1 MKLKQHLLIVLMII
15 LGSLGTY
22 AQVAVPFSQ
31 RLAGGSIKIKGDI
44 VFVGN
49 NITNRAPA
57 NSPSD
62 ANTPYNGTANNNNL
76 NFEYIDV
83 DGDPSTFSSSTANLN
98 ISTSCKR
105 IVYAGLYWTATYPFE
120 RSGSNGDGSSSNYT
134 GSPRNNTWNQ
144 VKFKVPGGTYVD
156 LIADNAADP
165 VGDEDS
171 IIFDGFNAANPNN
184 SFYAAPYVCYK
195 NVTSLVQALAN
206 ANGTYA
212 VANQRA
218 SRGIRPDGISSGWS
232 LVVIYESPTL
242 PSKYISVFDGYAN
255 IYDGI
260 NAANAVDFTVNGFQT
275 LPSPLPVRARIGV
288 SSLEGDVSLT
298 NDRFRIKANSV
309 ATFSDI
315 SNAVNPANNFFNGS
329 ISNNGAI
336 VTTRNPN
343 STNTLGFDLDI
354 VNVNNPGGTVA
365 PFIGGTVIPNG
376 ETGATLRV
384 TTNGDAYGT
393 YLATFD
399 VEIIEPVISL
409 TKVVQDIAG
418 NNIGNAEVQLCQDLV
433 YVIGFQNIGN
443 DDAQNFTIRDVLPVN
458 VTFDQLTTAGAL
470 PAGVTIQSYNPGT
483 REVVFAINSSLVQI
497 GDPRVEIRLRVK
509 VVCSCIEMDDA
520 CSNLIQ
526 NQAYATYQGVLN
538 TAQITDD
545 PSLSSFVACNLGDPS
560 PSNFLVNLD
569 NCNFTRTEILCGG
582 SIVLTAA
589 NGYQSYTW
597 SGPGTITPV
606 AGTNGQS
613 VTVTQPG
620 TYTVN
625 DIINTSPCKSIVETI
640 NVVTFGTGLTNPV
653 IPYADQVVVC
663 PNNGTQLPLIFLCGT
678 GDSQL
683 IQTNITGATG
693 IDWYQLSGTC
703 TPLPPANCPNEN
715 VSCTWNL
722 LSSGPNFNATF
733 AGQFKLIV
741 RFPGGCDRTFYFN
754 VYENILNPTYVSRDI
769 ICSTPGQI
777 TVNNVP
783 AGYEYSL
790 SPSGPWQTGNIF
802 SIPTAGTYTVYIR
815 QIGVTGGCVFTIPNI
830 GIRARNFTASIVL
843 TQPLCNGGKGSINIA
858 ANDGEPQYTYTI
870 LQGATVI
877 STAGPIVA
885 NNYVFNNL
893 NPGNYTY
900 QVTTQDGCIATGNFT
915 INNPPTFTVTAA
927 LTKPLTCTDGEITV
941 YPVGGTP
948 PFNYIVT
955 GAVSV
960 TQSSP
965 VIVAPVAGTY
975 NIQVVD
981 FNNCSATTSI
991 VVSNNPPPVF
1001 TVTSSNILCYG
1012 NNSGSITFNVANA
1025 NGYTLGYSITG
1036 AAPFFPTPNFTNLAP
1051 GTYTAIVQYTLGTSV
1066 CLSTPQAITITQPTQ
1081 ALTASGGVAAVAC
1094 ASNGGNGI
1102 VRITNVQGGTPYPAP
1117 NFYQYNFGSGYQNS
1131 NQANLP
1137 PGTYTI
1143 SVRDANLCEYFMTVT
1158 LDPIPADPTINVGTP
1173 VFNCNGTATSTVTVN
1188 NGTSSYTY
1196 TYSINPPLVPPHN
1209 PTSNVFQNVPCGN
1222 SVVTVNYTLVS
1233 PPTFSNLLREDFGQG
1248 DDTTSPGI
1256 NPAYCF
1262 ERQINNASIYCKTGP
1277 EINDGDYSVT
1287 KKILFPF
1294 GAWYN
1299 FLDHT
1304 SNGTNPNGRFLAI
1317 NIGGVAGVG
1326 GILYSKPIADII
1338 PNQDIKVSLWAA
1350 NLLKIDPSNTQSPP
1364 DLTIQLV
1371 KDLGLP
1377 SQTIIATSNTGNIP
1391 KSNAWI
1397 NYQLTLNPGPNTN
1410 LSFVIRSNIAVTSG
1424 NDVVIDDIEV
1434 YQLPV
1439 ACLTTRNFPI
1449 NIPCNQA
1456 FTSQV
1461 TGHRDVSCAGANDAT
1476 ITIAAQNFNTT
1487 NGYQVSMNNGATWT
1501 TYFTSPVTIPV
1512 PATGYPGFVL
1522 VRYDSTPGNA
1532 ACSFNL
1538 PQTIITPSPLVL
1550 SATATP
1556 ATCVI
1561 GATITAAASGGTPAY
1576 QYQLTNSVGTVIV
1589 AYQSNNVFSNVAP
1602 GSYIVV
1608 VRDFN
1613 LCSTNFPITISSPP
1627 TLSATIAAS
1636 SDFCYDTVNSAT
1648 LVVNASGGTAP
1659 YQYNINGGPFGS
1671 SNTFGS
1677 LTPGNYTIIVR
1688 DSFGCTFT
1696 LPAQTI
1702 NPQLTLSTNLT
1713 KDLDCTVSPNA
1724 VITGTVTGGY
1734 PGYTYT
1740 VNAGG
1745 SVPVPASG
1753 IFTYST
1759 ATPGTYN
1766 FVVTD
1771 SRGCV
1776 TATSSVTIAPLSL
1789 PQITSVTQTQQILC
1803 NGDSTAAI
1811 NVVINTSVG
1820 TAPYV
1825 INVQNTTTGTNYG
1838 TQTTGLP
1845 VGNYLITLTDAKSCT
1860 DTETITITQPAPLNF
1875 TAVVN
1880 PMTCTATGTSLG
1892 SICVNG
1898 LTGGTAPYTYILDDL
1913 TGGTGTQTFVTPIP
1927 VNHCFIN
1934 IDFGIYN
1941 LSVVDANGCT
1951 LVRTNLIMSSPPSDL
1966 NIQISTSI
1974 ASCAAGGT
1982 AVVTVLPIVAGG
1994 PYMFGILTMNIP
2006 PYAAV
2011 FQSADAGFP
2020 LQSTFNGLTPGALYT
2035 FVVYDT
2041 TTGCYYF
2048 EQATAT
2054 VPTNSTMTVSSL
2066 VANNVTCIGAADGSV
2081 TFSLSGIGAGATS
2094 VSYIVY
2100 NASTNVATTVSGVIP
2115 APFVFPI
2122 TAGPLAPG
2130 NYYIQLTENGGV
2142 NGGCGITTNPF
2153 TISQSSTPLAVT
2165 ATATNDDCNVNG
2177 GLITA
2182 TGTGGTAPYR
2192 YSFVLSPLGPGPFGL
2207 PGVNTANV
2215 ESGTYNV
2222 YIQDANGCVRSTSV
2236 TVNLDPTPVIAA
2248 SLANACVAQ
2257 GTYAINVTLP
2267 TAGIGPYTLSLD
2279 GGAFVTHTL
2288 PYTYTGV
2295 SSGTHTVQ
2303 VRDFNGCGNTVSV
2316 TILNPLVAA
2325 AAFTTQPTCNNPNG
2339 QITVTTT
2346 GGSGNYSYSIS
2357 PNPGGTITLSTNVF
2371 SNVPPG
2377 SYTITVTDT
2386 TTGCTITAPANLAA
2400 PVPVTFTTTTTPV
2413 VCIGD
2418 SNGTITVNLSAG
2430 NNNPAY
2436 TYEIIPGTGP
2446 QTSNVF
2452 TGLAAGSYSVIVTSG
2467 RGCSTTTPNVI
2478 VGQPTIINIPSPSVT
2493 QFACNAGTNTNNLAT
2508 ITVNGVTGGTG
2519 TYNIYEFILAGTV
2532 VQSGTS
2538 NVYNTAN
2545 TAGGTYSINVYDSNG
2560 CIGSTTAVV
2569 NPYISISN
2577 PVITVINP
2585 ITCTTLETISVS
2597 VTTTGGV
2604 PPVYNYT
2611 INSIP
2616 AGFTQSNTTGI
2627 FTGLAVGDYM
2637 ITITNP
2643 TTNCSIEKIHY
2654 VFDPNTFDLNA
2665 NSIIDVSCFGGANG
2679 SVTLT
2684 FVDNQLVPNN
2694 DAGPFSYIVT
2704 NTTTGVSTS
2713 GTSLTA
2719 GPTVISGLNAGLYTV
2734 TATLTNAPN
2743 CTVSTS
2749 FTIIQPTIALSLATT
2764 TTSITCS
2771 PGNDG
2776 TITAVATGGWPS
2788 IYEYQLELGASI
2800 IQAYS
2805 INNLFTGLAPG
2816 NYTVSVRDSKGCVF
2830 AVNVLMSVPVPI
2842 NTTVTPSTTLLTCF
2856 GDTNATI
2863 TIAYPTGG
2871 QGSNYSYVFNT
2882 ISPVAS
2888 SSGPIAM
2895 PLAGATIT
2903 GLSAGTYNVTITDGF
2918 NCTFTSANI
2927 VINQP
2932 TEVNAS
2938 LVVTNTPTCNNPTT
2952 LTLSANGGTP
2962 PYTYSADGVT
2972 YSAATFNPS
2981 VTISIPAGTTG
2992 VFHYFV
2998 RDANGCV
3005 SVVSNDIQI
3014 NPIPAMT
3021 LSTLTQGN
3029 ILCGGSATGTITA
3042 VAQGGLGNYTY
3053 SLVDAVGNPI
3063 AVGTQATPGV
3073 FTNLPAGTYYIHVV
3087 STNAFGSCIYTSGSV
3102 TITEPPVFVVNYA
3115 LQNVKCNG
3123 GSDGTITVTTTGGTG
3138 IVKYA
3143 ISPNLNQ
3150 FIDLPANGL
3159 VGNLAAGNYTIIVQD
3174 QNGCFDQY
3182 NFTISEPTILGASI
3196 ANIIP
3201 EVCAEDNAGS
3211 FDVVN
3216 IVGGTAPYTVSYNV
3230 IYSGTTTVVNGPVIN
3245 LASGVTSWSFTGLQ
3259 GGEYEVIVTD
3269 ANGCT
3274 YSTQLLID
3282 PGVQFTPV
3290 AIPTFPCDNNGAFPS
3305 VVVEVFNS
3313 DNTPSNN
3320 FTPLSDYQFALDDI
3334 TMATAQASNIFTSA
3348 TYPALLTP
3356 GNHIIYVM
3364 NANGC
3369 GPKPAV
3375 FTINA
3380 TDVDPLMWQ
3389 GPGLV
3394 QGGLNEIVANVTGGT
3409 PPYTYDFNGHNNGN
3423 DNSYIYDATGPYTV
3437 TVTDAAG
3444 CFITMTK
3451 PFIFYPI
3458 EIPDVFTP
3466 NGDGE
3471 NDEWYPH
3478 FVDEFNYPNL
3488 ITKIYDRYGRVV
3500 AELNVNQKWNG
3511 KYHGNELPTGDY
3523 WYVLKVDGND
3533 GQEFVGHFTLYR

>member
-22 AQVAVPFSQ
+22 AQVAVPFTQ
-31 RLAGGSIKIKGDI
+31 RLAGGSLKIKGDI

-57 NSPSD
+57 ATPSD
-62 ANTPYNGTANNNNL
+62 ANTPYNGTANNNGL

-83 DGDPSTFSSSTANLN
+83 DGDASTFSSSTANLA
-98 ISTSCKR
+98 IATSCKR

-120 RSGSNGDGSSSNYT
+120 RSGPGGDGTSSNYT
-134 GSPRNNTWNQ
+134 GSPRNNSWNQ
-144 VKFKVPGGTYVD
+144 VKFKVPGGAYVD
-156 LIADNAADP
+156 LTADNAADP
-165 VGDEDS
+165 AGDEDS
-171 IIFDGFNAANPNN
+171 IIFDGFNAANPSN

-206 ANGTYA
+206 ANGTYT

-218 SRGIRPDGISSGWS
+218 ARGIRPDGISSGWS
-232 LVVIYESPTL
+232 LVIIYESPTL

-255 IYDGI
+255 IFDGI
-260 NAANAVDFTVNGFQT
+260 NAANAVDFNVNGFQT

-309 ATFSDI
+309 AGFSDI

-354 VNVNNPGGTVA
+354 VNVNNPPGGAA
-365 PFIGGTVIPNG
+365 PFLGGSVIPNG

-399 VEIIEPVISL
+399 VEIIEPVIAL

-418 NNIGNAEVQLCQDLV
+418 NDIGNAEVQLCQDLV
-433 YVIGFQNIGN
+433 YVIGFQNVGN

-470 PAGVTIQSYNPGT
+470 PAGVTIQSYNAGT

-545 PSLSSFVACNLGDPS
+545 PSLSSFMACNLGDPS

-569 NCNFTRTEILCGG
+569 NCNFTRTEILCGP

-606 AGTNGQS
+606 PGTNNQS
-613 VTVTQPG
+613 VTVTQVG

-625 DIINTSPCKSIVETI
+625 DNINTSPCKSIVETI
-640 NVVTFGTGLTNPV
+640 NVISFGTGLTNPV
-653 IPYADQVVVC
+653 IPYADQVATCV
-663 PNNGTQLPLIFLCGT
+663 NTGYQLPLIFLCGA

-683 IQTNITGATG
+683 IQTNITGATA
-693 IDWYQLSGTC
+693 IEWYQLTGGC
-703 TPLPPANCPNEN
+703 TVTVPVNCPNTDGN
-715 VSCTWNL
+715 CSWNL
-722 LSSGPNFNATF
+722 LSTGPNFNATV
-733 AGQFKLIV
+733 AGQFEVIV
-741 RFPGGCDRTFYFN
+741 RFPGNCDRTFYFN

-790 SPSGPWQTGNIF
+790 TGAPGSFQSSNIF
-802 SIPTAGTYTVYIR
+802 TINTPGTYTVYIQ

-830 GIRARNFTASIVL
+830 GIRARNFTASFVL
-843 TQPLCNGGKGSINIA
+843 TQPLCTGGKGSINIA

-877 STAGPIVA
+877 STAGPMVP

-900 QVTTQDGCIATGNFT
+900 QVTTQDGCLATGNFT
-915 INNPPTFTVTAA
+915 INTPPVLALTAA
-927 LTKPLTCTDGEITV
+927 LTRPLTCTPGEITV

-948 PFNYIVT
+948 PYNYVVT

-965 VIVAPVAGTY
+965 VITAPVAGTY
-975 NIQVVD
+975 NIQVSD
-981 FNNCSATTSI
+981 FNNCTATTSI
-991 VVSNNPPPVF
+991 VVTQVQPPVY
-1001 TVTSSNILCYG
+1001 TIVDADILCASSG
-1012 NNSGSITFNVANA
+1012 NTGTITINVSNA
-1025 NGYTLGYSITG
+1025 NGNTLMYSING
-1036 AAPFFPTPNFTNLAP
+1036 AAGPFVSGNVFTNLAP
-1051 GTYTAIVQYTLGTSV
+1051 GTYNVVVQYTYGGSV
-1066 CLSTPQAITITQPTQ
+1066 CTTTPQAVVITAPP
-1081 ALTASGGVAAVAC
+1081 ALTGTATLTTTYTCSHPGVITVNASGGTPGYTY
-1094 ASNGGNGI
+1094 SINGG
-1102 VRITNVQGGTPYPAP
+1102 VT
-1117 NFYQYNFGSGYQNS
+1117 YQAGNTFTVT
-1131 NQANLP
+1131 A

-1143 SVRDANLCEYFMTVT
+1143 TIRDNNGCTITRTVVVPVLIGPSDMYLKDQVKVTCPTLTGSLNVDVVPGFGGCSPRRFRIVSPAAQATPFVASGNFLNLPPGAYTFEVIDCNDCTYQETFV
-1158 LDPIPADPTINVGTP
+1158 LDPIVPTVITPQVTNNVRC
-1173 VFNCNGTATSTVTVN
+1173 FGTATGSGQFIISNIPNSTNYNYTVTNSGGTTITSASGTTPASGSTNITVNLPNLPASTYTISVYNNSNKCTDTASFTITQPASALIATLSSTPITCTTNGTVTVN
-1188 NGTSSYTY
+1188 ASGGWGGY
-1196 TYSINPPLVPPHN
+1196 TYSIAPNAGI
-1209 PTSNVFQNVPCGN
+1209 TQSG
-1222 SVVTVNYTLVS
+1222 S
-1233 PPTFSNLLREDFGQG
+1233 TFSNI
-1248 DDTTSPGI
+1248 T
-1256 NPAYCF
+1256 A
-1262 ERQINNASIYCKTGP
+1262 
-1277 EINDGDYSVT
+1277 
-1287 KKILFPF
+1287 
-1294 GAWYN
+1294 
-1299 FLDHT
+1299 
-1304 SNGTNPNGRFLAI
+1304 GT
-1317 NIGGVAGVG
+1317 
-1326 GILYSKPIADII
+1326 Y
-1338 PNQDIKVSLWAA
+1338 
-1350 NLLKIDPSNTQSPP
+1350 T
-1364 DLTIQLV
+1364 
-1371 KDLGLP
+1371 
-1377 SQTIIATSNTGNIP
+1377 
-1391 KSNAWI
+1391 
-1397 NYQLTLNPGPNTN
+1397 
-1410 LSFVIRSNIAVTSG
+1410 
-1424 NDVVIDDIEV
+1424 
-1434 YQLPV
+1434 
-1439 ACLTTRNFPI
+1439 LTTTDSGG
-1449 NIPCNQA
+1449 C
-1456 FTSQV
+1456 QV
-1461 TGHRDVSCAGANDAT
+1461 TNT
-1476 ITIAAQNFNTT
+1476 ITFT
-1487 NGYQVSMNNGATWT
+1487 NA
-1501 TYFTSPVTIPV
+1501 
-1512 PATGYPGFVL
+1512 PA
-1522 VRYDSTPGNA
+1522 
-1532 ACSFNL
+1532 
-1538 PQTIITPSPLVL
+1538 
-1550 SATATP
+1550 
-1556 ATCVI
+1556 
-1561 GATITAAASGGTPAY
+1561 
-1576 QYQLTNSVGTVIV
+1576 
-1589 AYQSNNVFSNVAP
+1589 
-1602 GSYIVV
+1602 
-1608 VRDFN
+1608 
-1613 LCSTNFPITISSPP
+1613 
-1627 TLSATIAAS
+1627 LSATISAT
-1636 SDFCYDTVNSAT
+1636 SDFCYDTANAAT
-1648 LVVNASGGTAP
+1648 IVVTPSGGTP
-1659 YQYNINGGPFGS
+1659 PFTYTINGSPNVPNT
-1671 SNTFGS
+1671 SNTFTP
-1677 LTPGNYTIIVR
+1677 LTPGTYNIIVR
-1688 DSFGCTFT
+1688 DSFGCTFA

-1713 KDLDCTVSPNA
+1713 KDLDCTASPNA
-1724 VITGTVTGGY
+1724 VITGTVAGGY
-1734 PGYTYT
+1734 SPYTYT
-1740 VNAGG
+1740 VNGVGPNAITGTT
-1745 SVPVPASG
+1745 
-1753 IFTYST
+1753 FTYST
-1759 ATPGTYN
+1759 AAAGTYN

-1803 NGDSTAAI
+1803 NGDSTGAI

-1838 TQTTGLP
+1838 TQTSGLP
-1845 VGNYLITLTDAKSCT
+1845 AGNYLITLTDAKSCT

-1880 PMTCTATGTSLG
+1880 PMTCTASGTALG

-1898 LTGGTAPYTYILDDL
+1898 LTGGTAPYTYILNDL
-1913 TGGTGTQTFVTPIP
+1913 TGGTGTQTFVTPLP
-1927 VNHCFIN
+1927 VNHCFTN

-1951 LVRTNLIMSSPPSDL
+1951 LVRTNLIMSSPPNDL
-1966 NIQISTSI
+1966 DIQVSTTI

-1982 AVVTVLPIVAGG
+1982 AVVSLPSGFGG
-1994 PYMFGILTMNIP
+1994 PYLFGILIQNTP
-2006 PYAAV
+2006 PYAIPLLP
-2011 FQSADAGFP
+2011 ADPGFP
-2020 LQSTFNGLTPGALYT
+2020 LQHTFNGLTPGALYT
-2035 FVVYDT
+2035 FVVYDS

-2048 EQATAT
+2048 EQATAPI
-2054 VPTNSTMTVSSL
+2054 PTNSTMTVSSL

-2115 APFVFPI
+2115 APFVFPL

-2130 NYYIQLTENGGV
+2130 NYYIQFTENGGV

-2177 GLITA
+2177 GQITA
-2182 TGTGGTAPYR
+2182 TGTGGTAPYT
-2192 YSFVLSPLGPGPFGL
+2192 YQYLPAGSPAPTAASAGWLTS
-2207 PGVNTANV
+2207 NSANV
-2215 ESGTYNV
+2215 ESGNYDV
-2222 YIQDANGCVRSTSV
+2222 WIKDANGCIRSTTV

-2248 SLANACVAQ
+2248 VLANACVAQ
-2257 GTYAINVTLP
+2257 GTYSINVSLTSP
-2267 TAGIGPYTLSLD
+2267 GVGPYTLSLD
-2279 GGAFVTHTL
+2279 NGAFVTHTL
-2288 PYTYTGV
+2288 PHVFGGL

-2316 TILNPLVAA
+2316 TILDPLVAS

-2339 QITVTTT
+2339 QITVTAT
-2346 GGSGNYSYSIS
+2346 GGSGTYTYSIS
-2357 PNPGGTITLSTNVF
+2357 PNAGITLAGNVF

-2377 SYTITVTDT
+2377 SYTVTVTDT
-2386 TTGCTITAPANLAA
+2386 TTGCSTTTPVNLVAPD
-2400 PVPVTFTTTTTPV
+2400 PVTFTTATTPV
-2413 VCIGD
+2413 ICNGD
-2418 SNGTITVNLSAG
+2418 SNGTITVTLSVG
-2430 NNNPAY
+2430 NNDPAY
-2436 TYEIIPGTGP
+2436 TYEIVPGSGP
-2446 QTSNVF
+2446 QPSNVF
-2452 TGLAAGSYSVIVTSG
+2452 TGLATGSYNVIVTSG
-2467 RGCSTTTPNVI
+2467 RGCTLSQNVTVGTPSPVVASATATPFTCAVDNSVNTSTVTITGAGGITPYTYSIDGINYFTTNTFNVVDNHAVQNITVYVRDANGCIDSDVI
-2478 VGQPTIINIPSPSVT
+2478 VINPLPTLVS
-2493 QFACNAGTNTNNLAT
+2493 AT
-2508 ITVNGVTGGTG
+2508 ITQNTAITCINPEQVTVTVTGGSG
-2519 TYNIYEFILAGTV
+2519 NFNYELIPA
-2532 VQSGTS
+2532 SGTATPQPQAS
-2538 NVYNTAN
+2538 NVFTI
-2545 TAGGTYSINVYDSNG
+2545 TTPGTYSIR
-2560 CIGSTTAVV
+2560 V
-2569 NPYISISN
+2569 ND
-2577 PVITVINP
+2577 
-2585 ITCTTLETISVS
+2585 L
-2597 VTTTGGV
+2597 TTGCYIMTV
-2604 PPVYNYT
+2604 PYVIAPYDT
-2611 INSIP
+2611 IQVDATATN
-2616 AGFTQSNTTGI
+2616 
-2627 FTGLAVGDYM
+2627 AV
-2637 ITITNP
+2637 T
-2643 TTNCSIEKIHY
+2643 
-2654 VFDPNTFDLNA
+2654 
-2665 NSIIDVSCFGGANG
+2665 CFGGNDG
-2679 SVTLT
+2679 SIAINITGYTGAYTYNVLDGATVVL
-2684 FVDNQLVPNN
+2684 
-2694 DAGPFSYIVT
+2694 AGAGNTST
-2704 NTTTGVSTS
+2704 NPMT
-2713 GTSLTA
+2713 
-2719 GPTVISGLNAGLYTV
+2719 IAGL
-2734 TATLTNAPN
+2734 
-2743 CTVSTS
+2743 
-2749 FTIIQPTIALSLATT
+2749 
-2764 TTSITCS
+2764 
-2771 PGNDG
+2771 
-2776 TITAVATGGWPS
+2776 
-2788 IYEYQLELGASI
+2788 GA
-2800 IQAYS
+2800 
-2805 INNLFTGLAPG
+2805 G
-2816 NYTVSVRDSKGCVF
+2816 NYTVQITETNTPFCTEVSGIVSVVGPTAALALNAIISAPLTCDPNTAQITATATDGWGTYEYELVGPVNAAFSTNNVFSNLPAGTYTINVRDLEGCLASTSVTITTP
-2830 AVNVLMSVPVPI
+2830 VPV
-2842 NTTVTPSTTLLTCF
+2842 NTTVIPSTTLLTCY
-2856 GDTNATI
+2856 GDTNASI

-2903 GLSAGTYNVTITDGF
+2903 GLGAGTYNVTITDGF

-2938 LVVTNTPTCNNPTT
+2938 LVLTNLPSCNNPTV

-2992 VFHYFV
+2992 VYHYFV

-3014 NPIPAMT
+3014 DPIPAMT

-3053 SLVDAVGNPI
+3053 SLVDAGGNPI

-3087 STNAFGSCIYTSGSV
+3087 STNAFGSCLYTSGPV

-3115 LQNVKCNG
+3115 QQNVKCNG
-3123 GSDGTITVTTTGGTG
+3123 GSDGTITVTTSGGTG

-3143 ISPNLNQ
+3143 ISPNLDQ
-3150 FIDLPANGL
+3150 FIDLPASGV
-3159 VGNLAAGNYTIIVQD
+3159 VGNLPAGSYTIIVQD

-3196 ANIIP
+3196 ANIVP

-3216 IVGGTAPYTVSYNV
+3216 IVGGTPPYTVSYNV

-3245 LASGVTSWSFTGLQ
+3245 LAVGQNSWSFTGLQ
-3259 GGEYEVIVTD
+3259 GGEYEAIVTD

-3274 YSTQLLID
+3274 YSTQLIID
-3282 PGVQFTPV
+3282 PGVQFTPY
-3290 AIPTFPCDNNGAFPS
+3290 ALPTFPCDNNGAFPS
-3305 VVVEVFNS
+3305 VVVEVFNT
-3313 DNTPSNN
+3313 DNTPSNA
-3320 FTPLSDYQFALDDI
+3320 FVPLSDYMFSLDSNNIAD
-3334 TMATAQASNIFTSA
+3334 AQASNIFTSVN
-3348 TYPALLTP
+3348 YPSLLNPT
-3356 GNHIIYVM
+3356 NHTIYVW
-3364 NANGC
+3364 NVNGC
-3369 GPKPAV
+3369 GPKPAG
-3375 FTINA
+3375 FPINA
-3380 TDVDPLMWQ
+3380 ADVDPLMWQ

-3394 QGGLNEIVANVTGGT
+3394 QGGLNEIVANVQGGT
-3409 PPYTYDFNGHNNGN
+3409 QPYTYIFNGHNNGN
-3423 DNSYIYDATGPYTV
+3423 DNSYVYDATGPYTV

-3451 PFIFYPI
+3451 PFTFIPI
-3458 EIPDVFTP
+3458 YIPDVFTP
-3466 NGDGE
+3466 DGDGN
-3471 NDEWYPH
+3471 NDEWKPQ
-3478 FVDEFNYPNL
+3478 NTSIYPNL
-3488 ITKIYDRYGRVV
+3488 KTKIYDRYGRVV
-3500 AELNVNQKWNG
+3500 AELNEGQGWNG

>member
-1 MKLKQHLLIVLMII
+1 M
-15 LGSLGTY
+15 
-22 AQVAVPFSQ
+22 
-31 RLAGGSIKIKGDI
+31 
-44 VFVGN
+44 FVGN

-120 RSGSNGDGSSSNYT
+120 RSGPNGDGSSSNYT

-218 SRGIRPDGISSGWS
+218 ARGIRPDGISSGWS

-538 TAQITDD
+538 NAQITDD
-545 PSLSSFVACNLGDPS
+545 PSLSAFLACNTADPS

-640 NVVTFGTGLTNPV
+640 NVTTFGTGLTNPV

-733 AGQFKLIV
+733 AGQFKVIV

-754 VYENILNPTYVSRDI
+754 VYENILNPTYVTRDI

-790 SPSGPWQTGNIF
+790 SPSGPWQTGNTF

-830 GIRARNFTASIVL
+830 GIRARNFTATFTL
-843 TQPLCNGGKGSINIA
+843 TQPLCTGGKGSINIS
-858 ANDGEPQYTYTI
+858 ANDGEPQYTFTI
-870 LQGATVI
+870 LQGATVVT
-877 STAGPIVA
+877 SAGPIVP

-915 INNPPTFTVTAA
+915 INTPPALTVTAA

-955 GAVSV
+955 GAVSG

-981 FNNCSATTSI
+981 FNNCSANTSI

-1012 NNSGSITFNVANA
+1012 NNSGSITFNVTNA

-1051 GTYTAIVQYTLGTSV
+1051 GNYTAIVQYTLGTSV

-1137 PGTYTI
+1137 PGTYSI
-1143 SVRDANLCEYFMTVT
+1143 SVRDANNCEYFMTVT

-1456 FTSQV
+1456 FSSQV

-1501 TYFTSPVTIPV
+1501 TYFTSPVTVPV

-1538 PQTIITPSPLVL
+1538 PQTIITPTVLVL
-1550 SATATP
+1550 SATASP
-1556 ATCVI
+1556 ATCVT
-1561 GATITAAASGGTPAY
+1561 GATITATAGGGTPAY

-1589 AYQSNNVFSNVAP
+1589 AYQSNNVFSNIAP

-1613 LCSTNFPITISSPP
+1613 LCTTNFPITISSPP
-1627 TLSATIAAS
+1627 TLSATIASS

-1659 YQYNINGGPFGS
+1659 YLYNINGGPFGS

-1745 SVPVPASG
+1745 SVPVPVSG

-1825 INVQNTTTGTNYG
+1825 INVRNTTTGINYG

-1845 VGNYLITLTDAKSCT
+1845 VGSYLITLTDAKSCT

-1880 PMTCTATGTSLG
+1880 PMTCTAGGTALG

-1898 LTGGTAPYTYILDDL
+1898 LTGGTAPYVYTLTDL
-1913 TGGTGTQTFVTPIP
+1913 TGGTGTQTFSTPLP

-1934 IDFGIYN
+1934 INFGIYN
-1941 LSVVDANGCT
+1941 LSVTDANGCT
-1951 LVRTNLIMSSPPSDL
+1951 LIRTNLIMSSPPNDL
-1966 NIQISTSI
+1966 DIVISTSI

-1982 AVVTVLPIVAGG
+1982 AVVSLPSGFGG
-1994 PYMFGILTMNIP
+1994 PYLFGIVTQATAPYVTP
-2006 PYAAV
+2006 PATLMAA
-2011 FQSADAGFP
+2011 DPGFP
-2020 LQSTFNGLTPGALYT
+2020 LQHTFTGLTPGALYT
-2035 FVVYDT
+2035 FVVYDS

-2048 EQATAT
+2048 EQAAAP
-2054 VPTNSTMTVSSL
+2054 VPTNSTMVVNPLT
-2066 VANNVTCIGAADGSV
+2066 ANNVTCIGAADGSV
-2081 TFSLSGIGAGATS
+2081 TFTVTGIGAGATS
-2094 VSYIVY
+2094 VNYTIY
-2100 NASTNVATTVSGVIP
+2100 NAQTNIPITPLPGPTGIIP
-2115 APFVFPI
+2115 APFPS
-2122 TAGPLAPG
+2122 TTYGPLAPG

-2142 NGGCGITTNPF
+2142 NGGCGIISSTF
-2153 TISQSSTPLAVT
+2153 TISQSSTPLAVS
-2165 ATATNDDCNVNG
+2165 ATATNDNCNTNAG
-2177 GLITA
+2177 IITA
-2182 TGTGGTAPYR
+2182 VGTGGTAPYR
-2192 YSFVLSPLGPGPFGL
+2192 YSFVLSPLGPGTWGV
-2207 PGVNTANV
+2207 PGANTYNV

-2222 YIQDANGCVRSTSV
+2222 YVQDANGCIRSTTV
-2236 TVNLDPTPVIAA
+2236 TVNLDPTPVISA
-2248 SLANACVAQ
+2248 SLVNACVAQ
-2257 GTYAINVTLP
+2257 GTYQINVSLTSP
-2267 TAGIGPYTLSLD
+2267 GVGPYVLSLD

-2288 PYTYTGV
+2288 PYTFTNL

-2303 VRDFNGCGNTVSV
+2303 VKDFNGCGNTVNV
-2316 TILNPLVAA
+2316 TILDPLVAG

-2339 QITVTTT
+2339 QISVTTT

-2386 TTGCTITAPANLAA
+2386 TTSCTTTAPANLAA

-2446 QTSNVF
+2446 QTANVF
-2452 TGLAAGSYSVIVTSG
+2452 TGLAAGNYTVIVTSG

-2478 VGQPTIINIPSPSVT
+2478 VGQPMTINVPAPSVT

-2508 ITVNGVTGGTG
+2508 ITVTGVTGGSG
-2519 TYNIYEFILAGTV
+2519 TFNNYEFILGGTV
-2532 VQSGTS
+2532 MQSGPS
-2538 NVYNTAN
+2538 NIYNTAN

-2577 PVITVINP
+2577 PVVTVINP
-2585 ITCTTLETISVS
+2585 ITCTTLESISVS

-2611 INSIP
+2611 IDSIP

-2627 FTGLAVGDYM
+2627 FNGLTVGDYM
-2637 ITITNP
+2637 ITVTNP
-2643 TTNCSIEKIHY
+2643 ITNCSVQIIHY

-2665 NSIIDVSCFGGANG
+2665 SLITDVSCLGGSNG

-2684 FVDNQLVPNN
+2684 FVDNQLNPTN
-2694 DAGPFSYIVT
+2694 DAGPFTYVVT
-2704 NTTTGVSTS
+2704 NTTTSVSTAGS
-2713 GTSLTA
+2713 SPTA
-2719 GPTVISGLNAGLYTV
+2719 GPILISGLNAGLYTV
-2734 TATLTNAPN
+2734 SASLVNTPN
-2743 CTVSTS
+2743 CTATTN
-2749 FTIIQPTIALSLATT
+2749 FTINQPTVALGLSIA
-2764 TTSITCS
+2764 TTSITCL

-2776 TITAVATGGWPS
+2776 TITALASGGWPGA
-2788 IYEYQLELGASI
+2788 YEYQLELGASI
-2800 IQAYS
+2800 IQAYNA
-2805 INNLFTGLAPG
+2805 NNLFTGLAPG
-2816 NYTVSVRDSKGCVF
+2816 NYTVSVRDSKGCIV
-2830 AVNVLMSVPVPI
+2830 SVIVPMTIPTPI
-2842 NTTVTPSTTLLTCF
+2842 NTTVTPSTTLLACY
-2856 GDTNATI
+2856 GDTNASI

-2895 PLAGATIT
+2895 PLAGATIS
-2903 GLSAGTYNVTITDGF
+2903 GLGAGTYNVTITDGF

-2938 LVVTNTPTCNNPTT
+2938 LLLTNSPSCDNPTV

-2962 PYTYSADGVT
+2962 PYTYSSDGVT

-2981 VTISIPAGTTG
+2981 VAISIPAGTTG
-2992 VFHYFV
+2992 VYHYFV

-3014 NPIPAMT
+3014 DPIPAMT
-3021 LSTLTQGN
+3021 LSTLTHGN
-3029 ILCGGSATGTITA
+3029 ILCGGFATGTITA
-3042 VAQGGLGNYTY
+3042 VAQGGLGNYVY
-3053 SLVDAVGNPI
+3053 SLVDAGGNPI

-3087 STNAFGSCIYTSGSV
+3087 STNAFGSCLYTSGPV
-3102 TITEPPVFVVNYA
+3102 IITEPTPFIVSSPYP
-3115 LQNVKCNG
+3115 QKPRCNG
-3123 GSDGTITVTTTGGTG
+3123 GSDGAIWFYVTGGTAP
-3138 IVKYA
+3138 IQYA

-3150 FIDLPANGL
+3150 FQNIAIQMLPDPIDPINNPPLPGIIIP
-3159 VGNLAAGNYTIIVQD
+3159 NLAFGTYNVVIQD
-3174 QNGCFDQY
+3174 ANGCFHSF
-3182 NFTISEPTILGASI
+3182 NNITVNEPAILSGI
-3196 ANIIP
+3196 VTGIDRD
-3201 EVCAEDNAGS
+3201 CAEDPGMIQIT
-3211 FDVVN
+3211 N
-3216 IVGGTAPYTVSYNV
+3216 INGGTAPYTVTYVYTDPVTN
-3230 IYSGTTTVVNGPVIN
+3230 TQVNGPVVN
-3245 LASGVTSWSFTGLQ
+3245 LATGDTDHDFTPLPTGVVN
-3259 GGEYEVIVTD
+3259 YNVIIYD
-3269 ANGCT
+3269 AN
-3274 YSTQLLID
+3274 YSTTIPNSTVGCNYSFELNVD
-3282 PGVQFTPV
+3282 PGVKFTPYAV
-3290 AIPTFPCDNNGAFPS
+3290 PTFPCDNNGAFPS

-3313 DNTPSNN
+3313 DNTPSNT
-3320 FTPLSDYQFALDDI
+3320 FVPLSDYVFALDSNNIAD
-3334 TMATAQASNIFTSA
+3334 AQLSNIFTSA
-3348 TYPALLTP
+3348 NYPSLLTP
-3356 GNHIIYVM
+3356 NIPHTVHVW

-3369 GPKPAV
+3369 DHV
-3375 FTINA
+3375 TTSFTI
-3380 TDVDPLMWQ
+3380 TPDQIDPLMWQ

-3444 CFITMTK
+3444 CFVTMTK
-3451 PFIFYPI
+3451 PFRFYPI

-3471 NDEWYPH
+3471 NDDWYPH
-3478 FVDEFNYPNL
+3478 FVDESNYPNL